1 MRFLFASLLVA
12 YPSVAAGDPCDIPP
26 GRYYLG
32 RYEDLRVLVSEDGN
46 WFFDWGGC
54 SWPPDVII
62 TARIQE
68 VPSSTPAKPP
78 FSFPTNSPELSA
90 DAKAALRSV
99 ADYFQR
105 HPEIAVFQVE
115 GHADFLEAGSS
126 EEALVLSLRRAETV
140 RAYLIEQ
147 GISAERITVLGHGDT
162 RPLHSGDNPDEI
174 TLNRR
179 VDFVVVRRSVG
190 PQP

>member
-1 MRFLFASLLVA
+1 MRFLFASLLIA

-46 WFFDWGGC
+46 WFFDWGDC
-54 SWPPDVII
+54 SWPSGVVI
-62 TARIQE
+62 TAKIQE
-68 VPSSTPAKPP
+68 VPSSPPTKPP

-90 DAKAALRSV
+90 EAKAALRLV
-99 ADYFQR
+99 GDYFQR
-105 HPEIAVFQVE
+105 HPEITIFQVE

-126 EEALVLSLRRAETV
+126 EEALILSLRRAETV

-147 GISAERITVLGHGDT
+147 GIVADRMVVLGHGDT
-162 RPLHSGDNPDEI
+162 RPLHDGINPDEI
-174 TLNRR
+174 ALNRR
-179 VDFVVVRRSVG
+179 VDFVVVHRSIG